1 MTDVLSPLSRRI
13 IAVALLLLCLVTL
26 LNIVLVPLWQV
37 NSDSLDDLATARSR
51 LAHMQGV
58 AGEQMP
64 KQGDAVPA
72 TAMIIS
78 PNRDGAMATL
88 KGAVSASAAKTKIVS
103 PSITPVAQM
112 IGPPAK
118 LAVDVTAQGS
128 EVDLVAF
135 LADIEGSSPAIR
147 LQSWSVFAPDAP
159 GAPAHIEA
167 RAVAIWAARP

>member
-1 MTDVLSPLSRRI
+1 MIDALSPLSRKV

-26 LNIVLVPLWQV
+26 LNMIIVPLWQSC
-37 NSDSLDDLATARSR
+37 SDNLDDLATARWR
-51 LAHMQGV
+51 LAQMRGI
-58 AGEQMP
+58 ASEQMP
-64 KQGDAVPA
+64 EQGDAVPA

-88 KGAVSASAAKTKIVS
+88 IGAVGASAAKTKIVS
-103 PSITPVAQM
+103 PSITPVAQA
-112 IGPPAK
+112 IGPATK
-118 LAVDVTAQGS
+118 LAVDVVASGS

-147 LQSWSVFAPDAP
+147 LQRWSVIAPDVP